1 MSYSIDAADRERFK
15 RSVLAGL
22 AVLAVAAVF
31 VLGWYWIVGVDEPED
46 GPRVTVGKYMNA
58 IRTKDVDTA
67 QGLLCAALAKDTTD
81 VKERAER
88 FRRLDYRIGES
99 TEVSETEYRV
109 DVGVDAV
116 VNLSGTDTPSR
127 TTYIFKV
134 VEEGDEWRVCGI
146 TT

>member
-1 MSYSIDAADRERFK
+1 MSYNTDAAEREHFK

-22 AVLAVAAVF
+22 AVLAAAAVF
-31 VLGWYWIVGVDEPED
+31 VLGWYWIVGVDKPKD

-67 QGLLCAALAKDTTD
+67 QGLLCNELARNKTD
-81 VKERAER
+81 VQERAKR
-88 FRRLDYRIGES
+88 FRKLDYKIGKSTKTSES
-99 TEVSETEYRV
+99 EYRV

-134 VEEGDEWRVCGI
+134 VEEEDEWRVCGI